1 MHATKEHRGAMD
13 GGMMNEIAWRA
24 PLNLIDEAL
33 NRELETAVDERRELL
48 EAMRYAVFSGG
59 KRLRS
64 QLTLECA
71 GVTNDAAI
79 ERALPAAC
87 AIEMIHAY
95 SLVHDDLPVM
105 DNADTRRGRPSCHK
119 KFGEALAILAGDA
132 LLTLAFETLTRNTDE
147 TNAWNTLR
155 ATMLIAKAAGAE
167 GMVGGQ
173 AIDIAWSNATNATS
187 VSGAPHASG
196 APETSNQTVVSGE
209 SLMQMHALK
218 TGALIEVSCE
228 VGALLG
234 GGNATQIEAMRCY
247 GAHLGRAF
255 QITDDILDAIGD
267 PRQTGKAATDDIN
280 GKATA
285 PQVFGMQGAREMAL
299 QAGES
304 AIEALRDLG
313 DEAKALRQLA
323 DFVVRRES

>member
-1 MHATKEHRGAMD
+1 
-13 GGMMNEIAWRA
+13 MMNKIAWRA
-24 PLNLIDEAL
+24 PLNVLDEAL
-33 NRELETAVDERRELL
+33 GHELWVARSEQRELM

-64 QLTLECA
+64 QLVLESA
-71 GVTNDAAI
+71 HVVGGSI
-79 ERALPAAC
+79 ENALPAAC

-95 SLVHDDLPVM
+95 SLVHDDLPAM

-119 KFGEALAILAGDA
+119 KFGEALAILSGDA

-147 TNAWNTLR
+147 TSAWNTLR
-155 ATMLIAKAAGAE
+155 ATRLIAKAAGAA

-173 AIDIAWSNATNATS
+173 AIDIAWSN
-187 VSGAPHASG
+187 GASEWSNGASETMG
-196 APETSNQTVVSGE
+196 ATVVSGE
-209 SLMQMHALK
+209 SLMRMHALK

-228 VGALLG
+228 TGALLG
-234 GGNATQIEAMRCY
+234 GGNATQIEMMRCY

-255 QITDDILDAIGD
+255 QLTDDILDAIGD
-267 PRQTGKAATDDIN
+267 PRQTGKAATDNIN

-285 PQVFGMQGAREMAL
+285 PVVFGLERAREMARD
-299 QAGES
+299 AGES

-313 DEAKALRQLA
+313 DEASTLRQLA